1 VRGGTTGFFG
11 EGRRPARR
19 GRTRARAWLSYL
31 LLIRD
36 SLFWSFGGA
45 FVRIEDAYTRVD
57 LRTNLTF
64 KF

>member
-1 VRGGTTGFFG
+1 VVDESGGDADFNVGG
-11 EGRRPARR
+11 YAR
-19 GRTRARAWLSYL
+19 LSYL

-36 SLFWSFGGA
+36 ALFWSFGGA